1 MLRMNISRFFF
12 RDVKLNFILVSTK
25 LKVTDNMRRGEHRNN
40 QGAESWSLWDATAQG
55 GFTNVTKNLR
65 LTVNYKF
72 LTVCNSLPQS
82 CLYLDESGWSAL
94 SGQAW
99 LIKLRLRGVH
109 PGMQPN
115 TRRNWIQINSSTV
128 CIYTAL
134 WFVIGW
140 FIAKLAGSKRISLM
154 HVGYWSKAMIHSQR
168 WRWYK
173 RVKDWLNCFSLQS
186 VSLVSGLL
194 LWTTAHLQSFIHF
207 IQSSTHLWYSSSV
220 SNSTGVIA
228 LIHSVLMK
236 MSFSLWSSK
245 YSQSNKMSLS

>member
-1 MLRMNISRFFF
+1 MWKWTTRGPRVDPCGTPQH
-12 RDVKLNFILVSTK
+12 REVSP
-25 LKVTDNMRRGEHRNN
+25 MS
-40 QGAESWSLWDATAQG
+40 Q
-55 GFTNVTKNLR
+55 KNLHLR
-65 LTVNYKF
+65 VNYNF

-115 TRRNWIQINSSTV
+115 TRRNWTQINSSTV

-173 RVKDWLNCFSLQS
+173 RVKDWFNCFSLQC
-186 VSLVSGLL
+186 VSLVSGLQH
-194 LWTTAHLQSFIHF
+194 T
-207 IQSSTHLWYSSSV
+207 SSR
-220 SNSTGVIA
+220 A
-228 LIHSVLMK
+228 LTSDIPAL
-236 MSFSLWSSK
+236 F
-245 YSQSNKMSLS
+245 